1 MRQDCVNI
9 MSNHVS
15 IMVNHLGGS
24 AVSIDR
30 KLAQSLLE
38 VVSLD
43 KLVPNDPVLSGLGNV
58 VVQLHL
64 HMYRSCEQH
73 VVSTRIVKPLVEG
86 QRRFGWP

>member
-1 MRQDCVNI
+1 MHQDCVNI

-24 AVSIDR
+24 AVSIDC

-43 KLVPNDPVLSGLGNV
+43 QLVPNDPVLSGLGNV

-64 HMYRSCEQH
+64 HMYRYTCTGH
-73 VVSTRIVKPLVEG
+73 VSSM
-86 QRRFGWP
+86 W